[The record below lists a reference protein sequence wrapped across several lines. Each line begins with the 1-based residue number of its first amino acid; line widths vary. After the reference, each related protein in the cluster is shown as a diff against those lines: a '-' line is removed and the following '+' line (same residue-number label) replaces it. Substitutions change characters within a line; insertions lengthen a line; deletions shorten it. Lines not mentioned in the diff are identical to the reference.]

1 MTVPQDIIERP
12 TTKAGPRRR
21 VEATIS
27 ISADSWDDLRRELN
41 HLATEVARHGSLSK
55 WSVSGGYSTG
65 HIIETSEDE
74 TVTHDS
80 WAEANEAYCRALQS
94 SEQSK

>member
-1 MTVPQDIIERP
+1 MTTPSNTQIEGPRK
-12 TTKAGPRRR
+12 TPRRR
-21 VEATIS
+21 IEASIR

-41 HLATEVARHGSLSK
+41 HLATEIASHGMLSK

-74 TVTHDS
+74 TITHDS
-80 WAEANEAYCRALQS
+80 WAEENEAYCRSLKDTS
-94 SEQSK
+94 S